1 MPFEP
6 NLPIDPVNKAVKVTV
21 AGDEKDTVNAAVR
34 VNIVAGGVA
43 STTTAKATAAAPAY
57 VEGTDSPISQ
67 DLSGNLRTLATVSA
81 TTTAKAT
88 TADPSYVNNT
98 DNPISQDLSGHLRTT
113 GLTDTQLRAS
123 AVPVSAAALPL
134 PSGASTEATLALIKA
149 KTDNLDVALSTR
161 TKPADTQKV
170 DGSAVTQP
178 VSGTFWQATQ
188 PVSGPLTDAQ
198 LRATAVPVSGPL
210 TDTQL
215 RASAVPVSA
224 AALPLPTGAST
235 SALQTT
241 GNASLASIDTKLT
254 NPLPV
259 SGAVTAAKAT
269 AAAPVYVEASNNPLS
284 LDLAGNLRVVSVGST
299 TYFPLT
305 ESSTYDGSALTYTL
319 GHTPTDEPRVFI
331 GGLRWYLGVHYS
343 RVGAVIT
350 WISFPVSGETIQI
363 DYTWSMAS
371 STLNTTLVV
380 DASGNVQ
387 PTGDSAARSIHT
399 TLDNPLLYGADEFTA
414 ATTAIQTATQSPKGA
429 DVGLVV
435 RPVRD
440 TEFNQL
446 LLGILSEIRLE
457 MRITN
462 EILAEG
468 LTVRK
473 FLDPDQMRRDSAF
486 ADPTN
491 FS

>member
-1 MPFEP
+1 MAFEP
-6 NLPIDPVNKAVKVTV
+6 PLPIDPVNKAVKVTV
-21 AGDEKDTVNAAVR
+21 AGDEKDVVNSAVR

-43 STTTAKATAAAPAY
+43 STTTAKATAAAPSY

-67 DLSGNLRTLATVSA
+67 DLAGNLRTLATVSA

-88 TADPSYVNNT
+88 AADPAYAEGADSS
-98 DNPISQDLSGHLRTT
+98 ISQDRTGHLRTT

-134 PSGASTEATLALIKA
+134 PTGASTEATLALIKA
-149 KTDNLDVALSTR
+149 KTDNIDVALSTR

-170 DGSAVTQP
+170 DGSAVIQP

-188 PVSGPLTDAQ
+188 PVS
-198 LRATAVPVSGPL
+198 
-210 TDTQL
+210 
-215 RASAVPVSA
+215 A
-224 AALPLPTGAST
+224 AALPLPAGAST

-241 GNASLASIDTKLT
+241 GNASLASIDAKLT

-259 SGAVTAAKAT
+259 SGAVTDSKAT
-269 AAAPVYVEASNNPLS
+269 AAAPTYVEASSNPLS
-284 LDLAGNLRVVSVGST
+284 TDLAGNLRVVSVGST

-350 WISFPVSGETIQI
+350 WISFPILGETIQI

-380 DASGNVQ
+380 DASGNVL
-387 PTGDSAARSIHT
+387 PTGDSSARSIHMT
-399 TLDNPLLYGADEFTA
+399 VDNPTLKGTDEFTA
-414 ATTAIQTATQSPKGA
+414 ATTTLQTATQTPKGA

-435 RPVRD
+435 RPVVD
-440 TEFNQL
+440 TAFNQS
-446 LLGILSEIRLE
+446 LLGLLMEIRLE

-462 EILAEG
+462 ELLVEG
-468 LTVRK
+468 LTLRK
-473 FLDPDQMRRDSAF
+473 SHDPEQLRRD
-486 ADPTN
+486 PTY
-491 FS
+491 SESLSYSQPS